1 MNVVDLPLDRLREAP
16 WNANR
21 VPSRT
26 LERIRR
32 SLSEY
37 GLVENLVARRH
48 PAEPGRFEVISGN
61 HRLRLLREL
70 GYSTAPVVVLEL
82 DDAEARLLAQ
92 TLNRTRG
99 SDDPEAYARLL
110 DELLQSYTPARVAE
124 FLPESEATIDR
135 LLRQYGTA
143 EPEQALELAPPA
155 TPESRPGEVYEL
167 GPHRLL
173 CGDATDP
180 EQVAALL
187 AGAQAGLMATDP
199 PYGVQVDHSWRDG
212 VRQPAGSARSAT
224 LLNDDR
230 ADWRE
235 AYSLTDAPVA
245 YVWHGALFAGVV
257 QAGLEAAR
265 FRPRQQIVWVKQ
277 IHALS
282 RAHYQWRHE
291 ACWYA
296 VRNGCSASWQGG
308 RQQTTVWEAA
318 SPIAGFG
325 SGGSGEDAVTAHPT
339 QKPLELFVRPILN
352 HTRPGAIVYDP
363 FCGSGTSLIA
373 ADQHGRICYAIELDP
388 AWCDVIRHRYEQHQA
403 ARGRR

>member
-1 MNVVDLPLDRLREAP
+1 M
-16 WNANR
+16 
-21 VPSRT
+21 
-26 LERIRR
+26 
-32 SLSEY
+32 
-37 GLVENLVARRH
+37 
-48 PAEPGRFEVISGN
+48 
-61 HRLRLLREL
+61 LREL
-70 GYSTAPVVVLEL
+70 GCAAAPVVVLEL
-82 DDAEARLLAQ
+82 DDAQARLLAQ

-99 SDDPEAYARLL
+99 VDDPVAYARLL
-110 DELLQSYTPARVAE
+110 EQLLQSYTPARVAD

-143 EPEQALELAPPA
+143 EPEQVRELVPPA
-155 TPESRPGEVYEL
+155 APESRPGEIYEL
-167 GPHRLL
+167 GQHRLL
-173 CGDATDP
+173 CGDATNR
-180 EQVAALL
+180 EQVAALM
-187 AGAQAGLMATDP
+187 AGAQAALMATDP
-199 PYGVQVDHSWRDG
+199 PYGVGVDHSWRDG

-230 ADWRE
+230 ADWRQ
-235 AYSLTDAPVA
+235 AYALTDAPVA

-257 QAGLEAAR
+257 QAGLEAAG
-265 FRPRQQIVWVKQ
+265 FGVRQQIVWVKQ

-296 VRNGCSASWQGG
+296 VREGCSASWHGG

-352 HTRPGAIVYDP
+352 HTRPGAILYDP
-363 FCGSGTSLIA
+363 FAGSGTSLIA
-373 ADQHGRICYAIELDP
+373 AEQNGRACYAIEFDP
-388 AWCDVIRHRYEQHQA
+388 AWCDVIRHRYEQHRA
-403 ARGRR
+403 SGGNG